1 MEHTM
6 FTALDRNILHH
17 ILMFLKDKKDLCVV
31 QRVSRE
37 LRFIASLNTLWIP
50 LLSYEFGLRVQDS
63 PKIKAQ
69 DICKKLSC
77 LEQSDKYHIRF
88 NALYTDGGIDENN
101 MIYWVDNIYK
111 PNDWGSYC
119 SEVSP
124 NVNTLAFLKGPECWQ
139 DPRYAEHRRF
149 LISRLTQPALQLF
162 GQYHLT
168 RLRLMASGSMTTGLA
183 FQEAEEELQRAVG
196 RALNNW
202 STPGLEHFYIQLYLM
217 DLNQPRRITA
227 LMRSGLAGDRE
238 AVNACLRAKYE
249 EIQYKSG
256 PSSHESVVI
265 GGQRG
270 PLLEGRPLR
279 LVDRACLTE
288 MQTQLWEQLE
298 LHVDNSKKQVTSMKK
313 GAHLPPN
320 SSQYNGASGSSE
332 QAGARVARVGTTA
345 MGVHADEEGRPTYA
359 AFVERLAVSRSGDF
373 TCPVRCGAVL
383 MGALPSAASVAACQ
397 RIRNEDRA
405 AATSWQ
411 SPSSSSRN
419 FSNKETTMNMMTNHH
434 GLSLPSTAAH
444 SYASEQWPHPSHSVG
459 NKPQV
464 LAAASTAVSKSMM
477 VEEWK
482 LWNLS
487 AASVSS
493 TPSSLVSTTSTP
505 SRTDVRRD
513 NNYVDNRVQ
522 VSLTGQE
529 VEARDQVAV
538 EVVGSWVQDN
548 QPLRALDGVSDVSEI
563 VEKVKQGMLPP
574 LVQYMRFHNGEWIE
588 FAPLPTLSAASSR
601 HETASYH
608 QQQVHHNGTLTHN
621 HSNMG
626 QLHQQPSPS
635 NTAQAAAARHPRQNS
650 LLHNEATALISA
662 PAPAAAPEVLGM
674 PSSSHLSDV
683 VDTHCCSPPLS
694 LRSLSPSLT
703 PVAWFRFFT
712 RRELQF
718 GQVPPV
724 TVIPDEVKATTG
736 FWSNVDQTVNC
747 NPPTTVLNTGSSH
760 DDDDND
766 DDDSPGLATGMTP
779 SNNVVE
785 AMRSTENIIDGLV
798 HVDGGDE
805 EEEEDAGSG
814 GSPDDVEQMEGRAV
828 VQNPEHIHPGS
839 FGEREGAEEEEAEEE
854 EDAWDWGSH
863 DEDDDDGG
871 DYNGMDMEE
880 EEDIEDDDD
889 DDDEVNGAGIN
900 LPYDEDMEDV
910 DDNDDD
916 SDHNEEM
923 QENDEGNGFGPWMMY
938 DTAAEALNI
947 MANDVG
953 EAGPLANIFQQMLQ
967 GLMAGGGGGGG
978 QGGNMDDAP
987 AMVQLLSSVG
997 STVGA
1002 ASLKQMHTSIQG
1014 TALRLQGKWRAAKL
1028 QSSSNNGLT
1037 PHTATTTGGDNG
1049 QDDDHDSRRVI
1060 TASTAATE
1068 AIGSGSVV
1076 VSSSQ
1081 QKEQAG
1087 MPRCLARPAPAA
1099 AAAVSG
1105 YSVEG
1110 STHRAD
1116 TSSSSVRILPT
1127 DPRPHRC
1134 ITCAHIVHKLTTCSA
1149 IMVRHCYK
1157 LTTCSAIMVSR
1168 TLLQANN
1175 MLCHNGVASTA
1186 AASSQHPPRGLL
1198 SLKLR
1203 RPRTSNMVSV
1213 KLIDIEDRM
1222 EEWGDDHGHANVD
1235 CNFVAFHGCVLEL
1248 PPMVHLLR

>member
-17 ILMFLKDKKDLCVV
+17 VLMFLKDKKDLCVV

-101 MIYWVDNIYK
+101 MIYWVDNMYK

-139 DPRYAEHRRF
+139 DPRHAEHRRF

-168 RLRLMASGSMTTGLA
+168 RLRVMASGSMTTGLA

-202 STPGLEHFYIQLYLM
+202 GTPGLEHFYIQLYLM

-238 AVNACLRAKYE
+238 AVNACLHAKYE

-332 QAGARVARVGTTA
+332 QAGARVGTTA

-397 RIRNEDRA
+397 RIRNDDRA

-464 LAAASTAVSKSMM
+464 LAAASAAVSKSMM

-529 VEARDQVAV
+529 IEARDQVAV

-588 FAPLPTLSAASSR
+588 FAPLPTLSAASSH

-608 QQQVHHNGTLTHN
+608 QQQVHHNGTLTLN

-674 PSSSHLSDV
+674 PSSSHLSDD

-747 NPPTTVLNTGSSH
+747 NPPTTALNTGSTSR
-760 DDDDND
+760 DDDDDD

-814 GSPDDVEQMEGRAV
+814 GSPHDVEQMEGRAV

-871 DYNGMDMEE
+871 DYNGVDMEE
-880 EEDIEDDDD
+880 EEDIEDD

-967 GLMAGGGGGGG
+967 GLMAGGG

-1037 PHTATTTGGDNG
+1037 PHTATSTGGDNG

-1060 TASTAATE
+1060 TASTTAT
-1068 AIGSGSVV
+1068 
-1076 VSSSQ
+1076 
-1081 QKEQAG
+1081 
-1087 MPRCLARPAPAA
+1087 
-1099 AAAVSG
+1099 
-1105 YSVEG
+1105 
-1110 STHRAD
+1110 STGGDNGQDDDHDSRRVITASTTA
-1116 TSSSSVRILPT
+1116 TSTGGDNGQDDDHDSRRV
-1127 DPRPHRC
+1127 
-1134 ITCAHIVHKLTTCSA
+1134 ITASTTATSTGGDNGQDDDHDSRRVITA
-1149 IMVRHCYK
+1149 S
-1157 LTTCSAIMVSR
+1157 TTA
-1168 TLLQANN
+1168 TTTGGD
-1175 MLCHNGVASTA
+1175 NGQDDDHDSVASTA